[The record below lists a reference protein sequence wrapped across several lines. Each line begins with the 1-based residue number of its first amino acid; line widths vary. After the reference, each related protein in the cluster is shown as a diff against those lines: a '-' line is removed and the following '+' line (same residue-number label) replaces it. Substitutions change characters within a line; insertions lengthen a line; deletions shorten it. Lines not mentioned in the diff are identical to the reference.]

1 MTAVFKRES
10 TAGESYE
17 TLFDGAKSLVT
28 GLASVLRVSSHQ
40 ARVYDSESLHESHT
54 RDSFI
59 TAPNAQNLRKYQT
72 ERNFGKIKAS
82 LLSYLSVKK
91 MKRNADFGESDS
103 QLQVCLFYCIAHG
116 YNSNN
121 GDKLM
126 KMKPTKRRKSN
137 LDRTIPGTPM
147 HVQTRFITI
156 DLFSLG
162 GLLSHFRPCD
172 NTLEN
177 SCFQIFK

>member
-116 YNSNN
+116 
-121 GDKLM
+121 
-126 KMKPTKRRKSN
+126 
-137 LDRTIPGTPM
+137 
-147 HVQTRFITI
+147 
-156 DLFSLG
+156 
-162 GLLSHFRPCD
+162 
-172 NTLEN
+172 
-177 SCFQIFK
+177 